1 MGAVIILALWM
12 TIAFNGQAVHY
23 CTCNCIILWH
33 HWSEYASLVVGMTRG
48 LTNGRHALASF
59 VGGAV
64 TSIVWVLFVHFKESK
79 LFTGITYDMGVYNFV
94 EPLEPMD

>member
-1 MGAVIILALWM
+1 MVKRPIIARATALYFGIIGASI
-12 TIAFNGQAVHY
+12 
-23 CTCNCIILWH
+23 
-33 HWSEYASLVVGMTRG
+33 SLVVGMSRG

-59 VGGAV
+59 IGGAV

-94 EPLEPMD
+94 DPSGP